1 MNNDPEAQAPG
12 PARMSVMALLNGMA
26 FRSGRHSERMAR
38 LADWLVCQDIP
49 EDIEAILYELVQD
62 SWW

>member
-1 MNNDPEAQAPG
+1 MDSDQETQTPG
-12 PARMSVMALLNGMA
+12 PERMTVTALLNGIA
-26 FRSGRHSERMAR
+26 WQRARTSERMVR